1 VGYQLIRSKR
11 NNLSL
16 EVTTEG
22 AVIVRAPLRL
32 PVRTIDRFVASRRDW
47 IEKHLSRQ
55 RPDTVSFS
63 ADEETQLRKEAQRQ
77 LPELISRYG
86 QLLGV
91 SPASVRVTRA
101 RKRFGS
107 CNARGGICF
116 SFKLFAY
123 PISAVEYVVAHEL
136 AHLRQLNHS
145 PAFHRLLGEIMPDY
159 KQRAKLLKQPP
170 THGSDSGTGGT

>member
-11 NNLSL
+11 KTLSL
-16 EVTTEG
+16 EVTPEG
-22 AVIVRAPLRL
+22 SVIVRAPIRM
-32 PVRTIDRFVASRRDW
+32 PVGDIDRFVASRRGW
-47 IEKHLSRQ
+47 IEKHLSRP
-55 RPDTVSFS
+55 RPNTVSFS
-63 ADEETQLRKEAQRQ
+63 ADEENWLRKEAQRQ
-77 LPELISRYG
+77 LPELIFRYG

-91 SPASVRVTRA
+91 SPASVRVTCA

-107 CNARGGICF
+107 CNARGGVCF
-116 SFKLFAY
+116 SFRLFAY

-159 KQRAKLLKQPP
+159 RQRAKLLKQPP
-170 THGSDSGTGGT
+170 THGSESGTGGT